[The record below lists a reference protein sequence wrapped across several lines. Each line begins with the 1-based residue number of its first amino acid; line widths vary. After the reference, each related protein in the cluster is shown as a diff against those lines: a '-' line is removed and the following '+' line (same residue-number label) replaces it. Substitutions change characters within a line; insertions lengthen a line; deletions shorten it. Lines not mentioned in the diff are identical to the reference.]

1 MKATTQRP
9 SSTILPPD
17 HAAMLS
23 PHDVVT
29 AAPGGILTRTL
40 LDSGRARL
48 VLFTMDEGQE
58 LTEHSTPCRAIVQ
71 LWRGACELTVE
82 GRTHRLAAGDLMH
95 LPPAAPHAV
104 RATEPLVFLLTLVRE
119 GAAKRPSTRAAKR

>member
-1 MKATTQRP
+1 MCASKKPFA
-9 SSTILPPD
+9 TILPPD

-23 PHDVVT
+23 PSDVATT
-29 AAPGGILTRTL
+29 APNGILTRTL
-40 LDSGRARL
+40 LDSGRLRL

-71 LWRGACELTVE
+71 VWGGACEFDAE
-82 GRTHRLAAGDLMH
+82 GRTHRLKAGDLLH

-104 RATEPLVFLLTLVRE
+104 RASEPLVFLLTLVRE
-119 GAAKRPSTRAAKR
+119 ADAKPRSTRAGKN